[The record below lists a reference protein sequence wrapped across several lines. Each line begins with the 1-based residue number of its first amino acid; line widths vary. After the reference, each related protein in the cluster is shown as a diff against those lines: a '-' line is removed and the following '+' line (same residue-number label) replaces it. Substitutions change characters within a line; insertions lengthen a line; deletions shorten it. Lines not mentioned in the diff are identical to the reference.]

1 MWLFLCGGTA
11 LQECTCH
18 HPDAIDSLVRNDQN
32 PTLHPRLHLVVVYV
46 TDVDSWFGGFMSRDD
61 KDTVYC
67 NVQMTMAQG
76 RELLLLVA
84 ELRAS
89 GIHPG
94 LASVFDE
101 IQHELNSSIE
111 FVSEQLAGTGG

>member
-1 MWLFLCGGTA
+1 
-11 LQECTCH
+11 
-18 HPDAIDSLVRNDQN
+18 
-32 PTLHPRLHLVVVYV
+32 
-46 TDVDSWFGGFMSRDD
+46 MSRDD

-67 NVQMTMAQG
+67 NVQMPMAQG

-84 ELRAS
+84 ELRES

-111 FVSEQLAGTGG
+111 FVSEQLAGTGGHG